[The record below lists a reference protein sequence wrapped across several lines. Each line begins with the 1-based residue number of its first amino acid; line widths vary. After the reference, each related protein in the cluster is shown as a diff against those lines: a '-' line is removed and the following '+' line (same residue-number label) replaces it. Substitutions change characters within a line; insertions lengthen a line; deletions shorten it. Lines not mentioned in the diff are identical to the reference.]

1 MTASTD
7 IATAGSL
14 LSQLKR
20 LQDMK
25 SLQASDID
33 MLIISARTSK
43 FRGPQQNPS
52 LSVSPGDSQFNS
64 VLTAANQLLTS
75 QITALKAQI
84 AALGVTDVP

>member
-14 LSQLKR
+14 LTQLKR

-33 MLIISARTSK
+33 MLIVSARTNK

-52 LSVSPGDSQFNS
+52 LSVAPTDPQFAS
-64 VLTAANQLLTS
+64 VLTAANQLLNS

-84 AALGVTDVP
+84 AALGVTGVP